1 MKKLVFG
8 LFFICTSVLL
18 FAQSGDTFRGFK
30 LGIAAH
36 PTFGYLKINGENI
49 NVKSD
54 GLRAGFSYGLLG
66 DFAFA
71 DNYTFST
78 GLLMTTVNGQSV
90 TKNGAPEIKSI
101 YKLQYIEIPLK
112 LKLFTNQQN
121 DMRFYGEVGLGN
133 GINVGARSDIKLSDN
148 SIPEQTNVNISSTIA
163 AYRGSII
170 IGGGAEFA
178 ISGKTKASAG
188 LAFNNG
194 FTNIQNMGGVTT
206 RNSYL
211 GLNLAVFF

>member
-1 MKKLVFG
+1 MKKLVIS
-8 LFFICTSVLL
+8 LFFICSSALL

-36 PTFGYLKINGENI
+36 PTFGYLKVDGENI

-54 GLRAGFSYGLLG
+54 GMRAGFSYGLLG

-78 GLLMTTVNGQSV
+78 GLLLTTVNGQNV
-90 TKNGAPEIKSI
+90 TIAGPKVQTI

-112 LKLFTNQQN
+112 LKLFTNQNN
-121 DMRFYGEVGLGN
+121 DMRFYGELGLGN
-133 GINVGARSDIKLSDN
+133 GINVGAKSDIKTADN
-148 SIPEQTNVNISSTIA
+148 SIPEVKDKNISSDIA

-170 IGGGAEFA
+170 IGGGAEFT

-206 RNSYL
+206 RNSYI

>member
-1 MKKLVFG
+1 MKKLLFA
-8 LFFICTSVLL
+8 LFFVCPSVLL
-18 FAQSGDTFRGFK
+18 FAQDGDTFRGFK

-36 PTFGYLKINGENI
+36 PTFGYLKINGENATI
-49 NVKSD
+49 KSD

-78 GLLMTTVNGQSV
+78 GLLLTTVNGQTISTV
-90 TKNGAPEIKSI
+90 ATQNQVI

-121 DMRFYGEVGLGN
+121 NMRFYGEVGLGN
-133 GINVGARSDIKLSDN
+133 GINIGAKSDVKSANN
-148 SIPEQTNVNISSTIA
+148 SFPNQTDVNISNSINV
-163 AYRGSII
+163 YRGSII

-194 FTNIQNMGGVTT
+194 FTNVQNMGGVTT

>member
-1 MKKLVFG
+1 MKKLLFA
-8 LFFICTSVLL
+8 LFFVCTSVLL
-18 FAQSGDTFRGFK
+18 FAQTADTFRGFK

-36 PTFGYLKINGENI
+36 PTFGYLKLNGENI

-78 GLLMTTVNGQSV
+78 GLLLTTVNGQSV
-90 TKNGAPEIKSI
+90 TTGGGPEIKSI

-121 DMRFYGEVGLGN
+121 DLRFYGEVGLGN
-133 GINVGARSDIKLSDN
+133 GINVGAQNDVKSSDN
-148 SIPEQTNVNISSTIA
+148 SIPEQKNVNISSSIS

-211 GLNLAVFF
+211 GLNLAIFF